1 MFSFLFLYKVTSA
14 CSWWNETKL
23 ISLKNKHI
31 YLERLEPAN
40 KILIQGKQIQK
51 LKKQMKLCPIETD
64 RFQKVSQKTF
74 FDEKVA
80 IGLTGRT
87 AVLLKFQKKMFAS
100 MQGNVYFFIYQ

>member
-1 MFSFLFLYKVTSA
+1 MQKLIKLPNVFFSVFYKVTSA
-14 CSWWNETKL
+14 CSWNETKL

-87 AVLLKFQKKMFAS
+87 AV
-100 MQGNVYFFIYQ
+100 